1 MSRLALLTVTAVLL
15 LAGCT
20 SSDGGKGDDDKETS
34 KPSATKTTPAPT
46 GPACA
51 SIWKDGT
58 TLPADYTRCV
68 DDGAYGLQDVTKC
81 QDGTKLV
88 AYSDTYFAV
97 TGGRISKPK
106 VAPMQD
112 TPEYGKAYTA
122 CTGE

>member
-1 MSRLALLTVTAVLL
+1 MSRLVLLTVTTLLL

-20 SSDGGKGDDDKETS
+20 SSDGGKSDGDKKTS

-51 SIWKDGT
+51 SIWKEGT

-68 DDGAYGLQDVTKC
+68 DDGTYGPQDVTKC